1 MNNEVK
7 PNSVTVR
14 VEAHYD
20 DEDYN
25 RVFLHL
31 FVTYNG
37 WLIYHTD
44 HTYHHHY
51 DMNGSPGFTHT
62 GAIYHNPLANP
73 VSLAYLYD
81 KPLGGTDEE
90 WRKFFEGINNYV
102 FDNIFPAK
110 LNKCDVII
118 MWSSRVLKE
127 TDEGTHKE
135 YNRNLI
141 AKWEYS
147 LEIPFNV

>member
-1 MNNEVK
+1 MDNEVK
-7 PNSVTVR
+7 PNGVTVR

-20 DEDYN
+20 EEDYN

-31 FVTYNG
+31 FVTYRG
-37 WLIYHTD
+37 WLIYHAD
-44 HTYHHHY
+44 HTYHHRY
-51 DMNGSPGFTHT
+51 DMNGSSGFNHT
-62 GAIYHNPLANP
+62 GAIYYNPAKNP

-81 KPLGGTDEE
+81 KPLNGTDEE

-102 FDNIFPAK
+102 FDNVFPAK
-110 LNKCDVII
+110 LNKSDVIYLWAKRI
-118 MWSSRVLKE
+118 KDAMDDGSYKS
-127 TDEGTHKE
+127 

-141 AKWEYS
+141 TKWEYS